1 MNTMVERR
9 WIGTLRDFSPALI
22 VFVASMLFFFFTG
35 KLTQSHLQE
44 VVIRSCVRFV
54 RFTLFLCIPIFV
66 ALPVYFYII
75 TRAKGAFIRIA
86 GNYPPPV
93 HPFTHWLARPFQGIG
108 IIFLLST
115 KLLISLRI
123 IVGVPETSLIL
134 GKGSFDAG
142 RFFTVSAEA
151 ALIAF
156 FLSLLWLF
164 DDTGIRY
171 FNKRDKEIKM
181 IGKYLGTLMPILF
194 GFYGIITLRANYPP
208 SEVLV
213 LLLKIVIV
221 LYPPF
226 LIFSVAH
233 RYIIA
238 RRSKDFSTIPGLK
251 THPLFDKD

>member
-1 MNTMVERR
+1 MAERSLKNTF
-9 WIGTLRDFSPALI
+9 RDFSPALI
-22 VFVASMLFFFFTG
+22 VFVASLLFFFFTG
-35 KLTQSHLQE
+35 KLTIAHLQD
-44 VVIRSCVRFV
+44 VVARSCIRFV
-54 RFTLFLCIPIFV
+54 RFSFFLCIPIFV
-66 ALPVYFYII
+66 ALPVYFFII
-75 TRAKGAFIRIA
+75 KRATGAFIRIE
-86 GNYPPPV
+86 GDYPHPV
-93 HPFTHWLARPFQGIG
+93 RPFIHWLARPFQGIG
-108 IIFLLST
+108 IIFLIST

-123 IVGVPETSLIL
+123 IVGVPESALIL

-142 RFFTVSAEA
+142 RFFTVSSEA

-194 GFYGIITLRANYPP
+194 GFYGIITLRANYPA

-213 LLLKIVIV
+213 LLFKMVIV

-233 RYIIA
+233 QYIIA

-251 THPLFDKD
+251 THPLLEKD